1 MIGRILAYDPLKAEG
16 VISGEDGN
24 RYTFNGSD
32 WRSAGNSPG
41 AGVQVDFTVEG
52 SLAHEIFA
60 VSSGNA
66 LSDAF
71 GGGQK
76 SPIVAGLLA
85 LFLGA
90 FGVHK
95 FYLGYNTQG
104 ITLLVTTVV
113 GWLLA
118 IVIIG
123 IIPLMVVGIVCFIE
137 AIIYLTKS
145 ESEFQRLYVDSKKYW
160 F

>member
-1 MIGRILAYDPLKAEG
+1 MIGKILAYDPLKAEG
-16 VISGEDGN
+16 IISAEDGN
-24 RYTFNGSD
+24 RYAFGGSD
-32 WRSAGNSPG
+32 WRSSGDSPRTG
-41 AGVQVDFTVEG
+41 AQVDFTVDG
-52 SLAHEIFA
+52 NLAREIFA
-60 VSSGNA
+60 MSSGNA
-66 LSDAF
+66 LADAF

-104 ITLLVTTVV
+104 IILLVTSVI
-113 GWLLA
+113 GWSLA
-118 IVIIG
+118 IIVIG
-123 IIPLMVVGIVCFIE
+123 LIPLMVVGVVCFIE

-145 ESEFQRLYVDSKKYW
+145 ESEFNRIYVDGKKYW

>member
-1 MIGRILAYDPLKAEG
+1 MIGKILAYDPLKAEG
-16 VISGEDGN
+16 FISGEDGN
-24 RYTFNGSD
+24 RYTFGGAD
-32 WRSAGNSPG
+32 WRSSGDAPRAG
-41 AGVQVDFTVEG
+41 AQVDFTIEG
-52 SLAHEIFA
+52 NQAREIFA
-60 VSSGNA
+60 TSSGNA
-66 LSDAF
+66 LTDAF

-104 ITLLVTTVV
+104 IILLVTSVI

-118 IVIIG
+118 IIIIG
-123 IIPLMVVGIVCFIE
+123 LIPLIIVGVICFIE

-145 ESEFQRLYVDSKKYW
+145 ESEFNRIYVDGKKYW